1 MELGAMSRTLSLRF
15 PGSPGS
21 EERAS
26 ARGLVRPSRR
36 PLDPMGL
43 GVLLFAGLNLNGAF
57 LLFLGT
63 EALLSPFIL
72 LLTIVMCVKYA
83 RFDKITTNYLL
94 FTLTIASYL
103 VFGALAGVLASN
115 LQTRYITSYGATV
128 VLVSAIYF
136 WLASLDEAAL
146 TRILVILRNIL
157 LLSCLLVILSDVIRP
172 FQVLPEVAGVDP
184 DQIIQG
190 VESADRASGLFENP
204 NEAAVIALYCI
215 VLVAALPSS
224 RVLVRLLQG
233 GIAVTALIMTFSK
246 TGMLVLLL
254 LTGFFILTRRSFAT
268 LVFSALG
275 IVAAF
280 SVLWFVFDNDLLNL
294 SIEQRERLSDVLNL
308 AGGEFNTRSTTG
320 RNVLIELGFDR
331 ISGSFPWGAGLGE
344 FHAME
349 GGLRKNAGG
358 IELNEWLGIHNT
370 YLMILGEGGLVP
382 LVMLVTFL
390 ASLLTRGM
398 RAPHRTIVFGFTIV
412 LMADML
418 VGHHVLLLRFANVV
432 IAVIL
437 ALLALSP
444 RHQPIRSRMVR

>member
-1 MELGAMSRTLSLRF
+1 
-15 PGSPGS
+15 
-21 EERAS
+21 
-26 ARGLVRPSRR
+26 
-36 PLDPMGL
+36 
-43 GVLLFAGLNLNGAF
+43 
-57 LLFLGT
+57 
-63 EALLSPFIL
+63 
-72 LLTIVMCVKYA
+72 VM
-83 RFDKITTNYLL
+83 
-94 FTLTIASYL
+94 
-103 VFGALAGVLASN
+103 
-115 LQTRYITSYGATV
+115 
-128 VLVSAIYF
+128 
-136 WLASLDEAAL
+136 
-146 TRILVILRNIL
+146 
-157 LLSCLLVILSDVIRP
+157 
-172 FQVLPEVAGVDP
+172 
-184 DQIIQG
+184 
-190 VESADRASGLFENP
+190 
-204 NEAAVIALYCI
+204 ALYCV
-215 VLVAALPSS
+215 VLVAALPTS

-246 TGMLVLLL
+246 TGMLVLLV
-254 LTGFFILTRRSFAT
+254 LTGLFILTRRSFAT

-320 RNVLIELGFDR
+320 RNVLIELGFDK
-331 ISGSFPWGAGLGE
+331 ISGNFPWGAGLGE

-358 IELNEWLGIHNT
+358 IELSEWLGIHNT

-390 ASLLTRGM
+390 VSLLTRGM
-398 RAPHRTIVFGFTIV
+398 HAPHRTIVFGFTIV

-444 RHQPIRSRMVR
+444 RHRPIRSRMVR